1 MPLKDTMKECMMG
14 GSIIL
19 LIFQECIY
27 EGNLSI
33 AVTNYFI
40 FGVHAVIITFS
51 IIPNTLPIF

>member
-1 MPLKDTMKECMMG
+1 MG
-14 GSIIL
+14 SVIIL
-19 LIFQECIY
+19 LIFGNCIY